1 MEKDILSYLN
11 RSGSGDAAGKAETI
25 RKLAEMLSSDIVRF
39 RYRKLDGSV
48 RDAYGTRDPELIA
61 VNSEMPSGGGGSSR
75 AGTFAYFDMEKHGW
89 RCFRYEN
96 IMGIDEDYAL

>member
-61 VNSEMPSGGGGSSR
+61 VNSEMPSGGGGSSPS
-75 AGTFAYFDMEKHGW
+75 GPFASFDRDKHGW
-89 RCFRYEN
+89 RCVISATR
-96 IMGIDEDYAL
+96 IGIEEDKAI